1 MMVILKSNKGFTL
14 LEVMIAL
21 TLVAIVFFPLL
32 TLRNQNISDTY
43 YARQTLRAEFLA
55 NEKLSGIQLSEKP
68 PLGESRGDFGEK
80 FPDFRW
86 EETVSETPLGPVN
99 ELRLKLFWKRG
110 EREEQME
117 WVQYLRQTA
126 G

>member
-1 MMVILKSNKGFTL
+1 MVILKSNKGFTL

-21 TLVAIVFFPLL
+21 TLVAIVFVPLL
-32 TLRNQNISDTY
+32 SLRNQNISETY

-55 NEKLSGIQLSEKP
+55 NEKLSGLQLSEKP
-68 PLGESRGDFGEK
+68 ALGESRGDFGEK

-86 EETVSETPLGPVN
+86 EQTVSETPLGPVN
-99 ELRLKLFWKRG
+99 EVRLTLFWKRG
-110 EREEQME
+110 EREERME
-117 WVQYLRQTA
+117 WVQYLRQTS